1 MNTITDDQ
9 KDTILCYAAMTGLW
23 ERVGLDVWAA
33 IDYFSQKWGGNALY
47 CKGLLKTYLMS
58 KDNCLKSIKPFSGN
72 IKEEL
77 YTKLENLV
85 NWQPLFALLFGGLY
99 ENSYITID
107 DKRKC
112 LSLENLSYRKFYNLY
127 KTVPEPRNK
136 GRNPLKLSD
145 LDDIF
150 GLESE
155 TMKHTTGGPRAT
167 KGTLENLKQEFGNIL
182 IWLV

>member
-9 KDTILCYAAMTGLW
+9 KDTILCYAAMAELW
-23 ERVGLDVWAA
+23 AKVGLDIWAA
-33 IDYFSQKWGGNALY
+33 IDYFSQKRGGNALY
-47 CKGLLKTYLMS
+47 CKGVLKNYLIS
-58 KDNCLKSIKPFSGN
+58 RDNCLKSINPFSGR
-72 IKEEL
+72 IREEL
-77 YTKLENLV
+77 FAKLVNLV

-99 ENSYITID
+99 THSYITID
-107 DKRKC
+107 DNRKC
-112 LSLENLSYRKFYNLY
+112 LSLENLKQRKFYNLY

-136 GRNPLKLSD
+136 GRNPLTLHD

-150 GLESE
+150 GLERE